1 MSADPHNSAS
11 SAAAAQAAAA
21 AAGVPTVTLGGRVF
35 ELHPMPWGKLKKVT
49 VALGNVGRALASG
62 VPDETSLDQMGYALA
77 LGLGISIEE
86 LENLPT
92 DQHEIGNAF
101 RALMKVTGMEQELE
115 HNLGELKRRALHTAQ
130 QQHSAPSAPANSG
143 TSSTPTPPASPAG
156 PGSN

>member
-1 MSADPHNSAS
+1 MSADPHPSAKS
-11 SAAAAQAAAA
+11 AQAAAD

-62 VPDETSLDQMGYALA
+62 VPDEASLDQMGYALA
-77 LGLGISIEE
+77 LGLGITVEE

-101 RALMKVTGMEQELE
+101 RALMLVTGMEQELE
-115 HNLGELKRRALHTAQ
+115 HNLGELKRRALRTEQPQ
-130 QQHSAPSAPANSG
+130 QSAPSAPANSG
-143 TSSTPTPPASPAG
+143 TSSTPTPQPLPAG
-156 PGSN
+156 HGSN